1 MYNSQMAI
9 FNVLKY
15 KKIVTLAADGSDKT
29 VTLTALEHTFLLNLL
44 SNVPFTDKAGT
55 YALWSEKEVMTVAEL
70 DESTTL
76 IDGLI
81 HKLIEP

>member
-1 MYNSQMAI
+1 VAI

-15 KKIVTLAADGSDKT
+15 QDVVALAANEVEKT
-29 VTLTALEHTFLLNLL
+29 IALTALEYTFLLNLL

-55 YALWSEKEVMTVAEL
+55 YALWSDKDDMTVSEL
-70 DESTTL
+70 DESAAL

-81 HKLIEP
+81 HKLV